1 MNGDFKKGII
11 EMDSINLQVYP
22 RYVKESGGCR
32 PFQKQGIDAIKGPE
46 SEIITLEAPV
56 GSGKSYIIRNLA
68 NDDFFKDKPI
78 ILTYPTKILMDA
90 QIASMRN
97 ELSNVALWPDEEFI
111 SGGINILNYSSSAI
125 IRYVKRKNIDPQSVL
140 KSDLLDSIFSRAAL
154 FSKKRVIVTSP
165 DVLHILINLQRYGS
179 HSKSR
184 KIANAIQ
191 GAYIFFDEFH
201 TYSSLKH
208 FPELIDNLLKTIAQ
222 KIVLLSAT
230 PFESENVKA
239 IKSVYTSKSID
250 FTPSIGTEK
259 DVQFNY
265 PLKVRIDTFKYTD
278 INQVSERLLAII
290 PEIEK
295 PAAIIFDSIFRLQH
309 VKRRLIE
316 EFSKDFNFVEWH
328 GMTKTKGFSLN
339 DRTIVLGTSSI
350 EVGIDMDFKTLV
362 TESAYWTSA
371 IQRIGRV
378 GRKSPGNVILFT
390 KSTDLINNLKGSKEL
405 PRSELEDIIRKSL
418 KDPADEWVGGIMFR
432 GDSYNFI
439 VKDKDTREECIYD
452 ESIFSMFDI
461 DTAYDQEWKILSKTE
476 KENRLRDLGIPEE
489 KIKEYILYDSLFP
502 FWGVLKGRLKDRYD
516 RIEINYPN
524 EENGKTLTII
534 SNNTYTFYGE

>member
-1 MNGDFKKGII
+1 
-11 EMDSINLQVYP
+11 MDSVNLKVYP
-22 RYVKESGGCR
+22 RYVKEKGGFR
-32 PFQKQGIDAIKGPE
+32 PFQKQGIEAIKD
-46 SEIITLEAPV
+46 SSSKIITLEAPV

-68 NDDFFKDKPI
+68 SDDFFKDKPI
-78 ILTYPTKILMDA
+78 ILTYPTKILMEA

-97 ELSNVALWPDEEFI
+97 ELSNVALWPDEEFR
-111 SGGINILNYSSSAI
+111 SDGINILNYSSSAI
-125 IRYVKRKNIDPQSVL
+125 IRYVKRNNIDPQNVL

-184 KIANAIQ
+184 KIANTIQ
-191 GAYIFFDEFH
+191 GSYVFFDEFH

-239 IKSVYTSKSID
+239 VKSAYASKSID
-250 FTPSIGTEK
+250 FASSVGTEK
-259 DVQFNY
+259 EGKMFNY
-265 PLKVRIDTFKYTD
+265 PLSVRIDTFKYTD
-278 INQVSERLLAII
+278 INQVLERLLAII

-309 VKRRLIE
+309 VKRRLRE
-316 EFSKDFNFVEWH
+316 EFSKDFDLVEWH
-328 GMTKTKGFSLN
+328 GMTKTKGLRLN
-339 DRTIVLGTSSI
+339 NKTIVLGTSSI

-390 KSTDLINNLKGSKEL
+390 KSTDLTNNLKGITDIA
-405 PRSELEDIIRKSL
+405 RSEFEVIIRNSL
-418 KDPADEWVGGIMFR
+418 KNPADEWVGGIMFR
-432 GDSYNFI
+432 GDSYNFV
-439 VKDKDTREECIYD
+439 VKDKDTKEVCIYD

-461 DTAYDQEWKILSKTE
+461 DPAYDQEWKVRLKTE
-476 KENRLRDLGIPEE
+476 KEELLRDIGISEE
-489 KIKEYILYDSLFP
+489 KIKEFILHDSLFP
-502 FWGVLKGRLKDRYD
+502 FWGVLNCRLKDRYD
-516 RIEINYPN
+516 RIEVNYPN
-524 EENGKTLTII
+524 EDNDKTLTII